1 MEHSLWHSGVLNV
14 QRGVPPGVES
24 TKSGVESTKSGVES
38 IYLKYLVD
46 IIVYCVNMQLSF
58 GFTELFIT

>member
-46 IIVYCVNMQLSF
+46 IIVYCVNM
-58 GFTELFIT
+58 

>member
-14 QRGVPPGVES
+14 QRGVPP
-24 TKSGVESTKSGVES
+24 GVESTKSGVES